1 MLVVPEDG
9 AVTQSDGCLYRGFG
23 LGVRTGTRYG
33 RKAVD
38 FLPSGWELVATWQI
52 GGSVKGKAIGLPV
65 AAVMSLE

>member
-1 MLVVPEDG
+1 MD
-9 AVTQSDGCLYRGFG
+9 GFG